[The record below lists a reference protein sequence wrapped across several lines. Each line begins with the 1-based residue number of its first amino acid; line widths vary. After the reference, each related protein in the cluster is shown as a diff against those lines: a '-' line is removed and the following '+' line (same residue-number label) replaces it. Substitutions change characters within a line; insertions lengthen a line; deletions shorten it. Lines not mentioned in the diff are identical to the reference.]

1 MRPRLLTF
9 LRAAEKPA
17 WAAASA
23 FPNLPKTLDQRSDV
37 SGTASVALELGAAVR
52 ASQTGRIRNYVTA
65 LVVALAVLLAGAI
78 LVLLS
83 TTGR

>member
-1 MRPRLLTF
+1 
-9 LRAAEKPA
+9 
-17 WAAASA
+17 
-23 FPNLPKTLDQRSDV
+23 
-37 SGTASVALELGAAVR
+37 VR